1 MENINEIL
9 KNINEI
15 RATLREYADAYYNHD
30 APIVTDEEYDA
41 LMRRL
46 RQMEAEHPELIT
58 ADSPTQV
65 VGGKRVIGVPVE
77 HRVPMLSLLDVFEDS
92 EVKQFIQDVHETL
105 PDATFSVERKIDGLS
120 LSLVYKDGEL
130 VQASTRG
137 DGHVGEDVTDNVRVL
152 DAVPNHIETD
162 VHHLELRGE
171 CYMANAD
178 FEKTNEAQAAAGKKL
193 FANPRNCAAGTLRQ
207 ADPMIAAKRNLQVI
221 IFNVQDCDAPAGH
234 ALDMNG
240 SHWRQMTYLDQR
252 NFKTAKAFH
261 TKEVSDTLAGIKYI
275 GDGRDELDYP
285 IDGAVVKVDELSMR
299 RMMGERTKTPKWAI
313 AFKYP
318 PEEKATV
325 LRNIALQTGRTGRVT
340 PVAEFDPVQLA
351 GTTVTRAT
359 LHNADYIKALGG
371 LVIGQS
377 RVVIRKQGDII
388 PAVCMVEPTKYTDDA
403 VFFDMESCV
412 CPVCGAPLIRL
423 DDSVDMYCSNDACDA
438 KVVNR
443 IIHFVSR
450 DCMDMKGFGASIINA
465 LCQPERG
472 VLTGISNDFFEYG
485 YDSDHM
491 TPEQRHTFANVLNRL
506 VGESVDFFV
515 FTTEGRDALFESVL
529 VTEGMVASAETGT
542 VNLSGKVFP
551 LESIRRM
558 ETARPSVV
566 NCCDLFSLSNEE
578 LEAATGSKKVAGKLK
593 EVIEKAKGQNADRVL
608 KGLGYRLIGG
618 TVSKTLLTE
627 YQEIKGD
634 LQNLAGCSTEDVRQH
649 SFNGISDTIMDAV
662 CVMLTDAQ
670 FAKSI
675 RDLKRCGVNLQY
687 KVASEGNALT
697 GKTFVITGT
706 LPTMGRDEAKA
717 LIEANGGK
725 VTGSVS
731 KKTNYLVAGEA
742 AGSKLDKANALGVP
756 VISESELRDMIG

>member
-1 MENINEIL
+1 MEINE
-9 KNINEI
+9 
-15 RATLREYADAYYNHD
+15 LREKLRKYADAYYNND
-30 APIVTDEEYDA
+30 APFVTDAEYDA
-41 LMRRL
+41 LMHQL

-58 ADSPTQV
+58 PDSPTQV
-65 VGGKRVIGVPVE
+65 VGGKRVIGIPVE
-77 HRVPMLSLLDVFEDS
+77 HKVPMLSLLDVFETS
-92 EVKQFIQDVHETL
+92 EVDQFVKDVHNNY
-105 PDATFSVERKIDGLS
+105 PNATFSVERKIDGLS
-120 LSLVYKDGEL
+120 LSLVYEDGLL

-137 DGHVGEDVTDNVRVL
+137 DGHVGEDVTDNVRAL
-152 DAVPNHIETD
+152 DTVPYRIKTD

-178 FEKTNEAQAAAGKKL
+178 FEKTNEEQAAAGKKL

-207 ADPMIAAKRNLQVI
+207 ADPKIAAKRNLQVI
-221 IFNVQDCDAPAGH
+221 IFNVQECDAPAGH
-234 ALDMNG
+234 ALNMDG

-252 NFKTAKAFH
+252 GFKTAKVYH
-261 TKEVSDTLAGIKYI
+261 TKDVEDTLTGIKYI
-275 GDGRDELDYP
+275 GDGRYELDYP
-285 IDGAVVKVDELSMR
+285 IDGAVVKVDELSLR
-299 RMMGERTKTPKWAI
+299 RTLGDRTKTPKWAV

-318 PEEKATV
+318 PEEKATT
-325 LRNIALQTGRTGRVT
+325 LRNVVLQTGRTGRVT

-412 CPVCGAPLIRL
+412 CPVCGAPLVRL
-423 DDSVDMYCSNDACDA
+423 DGSVDLYCSNDACDA

-443 IIHFVSR
+443 IIHFASR
-450 DCMDMKGFGASIINA
+450 ECMDMKGFGSSIINA
-465 LCQPERG
+465 LCQPEDG
-472 VLTGISNDFFEYG
+472 VLTAISNDYYELG

-491 TPEQRHTFANVLNRL
+491 TQEQRQLFANVLNRL

-515 FTTEGRDALFESVL
+515 YTIAARDILIENVL
-529 VTEGMVASAETGT
+529 VTDEMVTDAEKGFVVLKGT
-542 VNLSGKVFP
+542 RYAV
-551 LESIRRM
+551 ETIRRM
-558 ETARPSVV
+558 ETKRPSVV
-566 NCCDLFSLSNEE
+566 NCCDLFSLSDEE
-578 LEAATGSKKVAGKLK
+578 LETAAGGSKKVAAKLK
-593 EVIEKAKGQNADRVL
+593 ATIEKAKEQNADRVL
-608 KGLGYRLIGG
+608 KGLGYRLVGG
-618 TVSKTLLTE
+618 TVSRTLLTE
-627 YQEIKGD
+627 YDEIKGN
-634 LQNLAGCSTEDVRQH
+634 LLNLADCKLEDVRKH
-649 SFNGISDTIMDAV
+649 TFNGISDTIMDAV
-662 CVMLTDAQ
+662 CAMLEDKQ

-675 RDLKRCGVNLQY
+675 HTMARCGVNLQY
-687 KVASEGNALT
+687 KAASQGGALT

-731 KKTNYLVAGEA
+731 KKTSYLVAGEA
-742 AGSKLDKANALGVP
+742 AGSKLEKANALGIP
-756 VISESELRDMIG
+756 VLSEADLRNLIG

>member
-1 MENINEIL
+1 MEINE
-9 KNINEI
+9 
-15 RATLREYADAYYNHD
+15 LREKLRKYADAYYNND
-30 APIVTDEEYDA
+30 APLVTDAEYDA
-41 LMRRL
+41 LMHQL

-58 ADSPTQV
+58 PDSPTQV
-65 VGGKRVIGVPVE
+65 VGGKRVIGIPVE
-77 HRVPMLSLLDVFEDS
+77 HKVPMLSLLDVFETS
-92 EVKQFIQDVHETL
+92 EVDQFVKDVHSNY
-105 PDATFSVERKIDGLS
+105 PNATFSVERKIDGLS
-120 LSLVYKDGEL
+120 LSLVYEDGLL

-152 DAVPNHIETD
+152 DTVPYRIKTD

-178 FEKTNEAQAAAGKKL
+178 FEKTNEEQAVAGKKL

-207 ADPMIAAKRNLQVI
+207 ADPKIAAKRNLQVI
-221 IFNVQDCDAPAGH
+221 IFNVQECDAPMGH
-234 ALDMNG
+234 ALNMDG

-252 NFKTAKAFH
+252 GFKTAKVYH
-261 TKEVSDTLAGIKYI
+261 TKDVEDTLTGIKYI
-275 GDGRDELDYP
+275 GDGRYELDYP
-285 IDGAVVKVDELSMR
+285 IDGAVVKVDELSLR
-299 RMMGERTKTPKWAI
+299 RTLGDRTKTPKWAV

-318 PEEKATV
+318 PEEKATT
-325 LRNIALQTGRTGRVT
+325 LRNVVLQTGRTGRVT

-412 CPVCGAPLIRL
+412 CPVCGAPLVRL
-423 DDSVDMYCSNDACDA
+423 DGSVDLYCSNDACDA

-443 IIHFVSR
+443 IIHFASR
-450 DCMDMKGFGASIINA
+450 ECMDMKGFGSSIINA
-465 LCQPERG
+465 LCQPEDG
-472 VLTGISNDFFEYG
+472 VLTAISNDYYELG

-491 TPEQRHTFANVLNRL
+491 TQEQRQLFANVLNRL

-515 FTTEGRDALFESVL
+515 YTIAARDILIENVL
-529 VTEGMVASAETGT
+529 VTDEMVTDAEKGFVVLKGT
-542 VNLSGKVFP
+542 RYAV
-551 LESIRRM
+551 EAIRRM
-558 ETARPSVV
+558 ETKRPSVV
-566 NCCDLFSLSNEE
+566 NCCDLFSLSDEE
-578 LEAATGSKKVAGKLK
+578 LETAAGGSKKVAAKLK
-593 EVIEKAKGQNADRVL
+593 ATIEKAKEQNADRVL
-608 KGLGYRLIGG
+608 KGLGYRLVGG
-618 TVSKTLLTE
+618 TVSRTLLTE
-627 YQEIKGD
+627 YDKIKGN
-634 LQNLAGCSTEDVRQH
+634 LLNLADCKPEDVRKH
-649 SFNGISDTIMDAV
+649 TFNGISDTIMDAV
-662 CVMLTDAQ
+662 CAMLEDKQ

-675 RDLKRCGVNLQY
+675 HTMARCGVNLQY
-687 KVASEGNALT
+687 KAASQGGALT

-731 KKTNYLVAGEA
+731 KKTSYLVAGEA
-742 AGSKLDKANALGVP
+742 AGSKLEKANALGIP
-756 VISESELRDMIG
+756 VLSEADLRNLIG

>member
-1 MENINEIL
+1 MEIN
-9 KNINEI
+9 
-15 RATLREYADAYYNHD
+15 ALREKLRKYADAYYNND
-30 APIVTDEEYDA
+30 APLVTDAEYDA
-41 LMRRL
+41 LMHQL
-46 RQMEAEHPELIT
+46 RQMEEEHPELIT
-58 ADSPTQV
+58 PDSPTQV
-65 VGGKRVIGVPVE
+65 VGGKRIIGIPVE
-77 HRVPMLSLLDVFEDS
+77 HKVPMLSLLDVFETS
-92 EVKQFIQDVHETL
+92 EVDQFVKDVHSNY
-105 PDATFSVERKIDGLS
+105 PNATFSVERKIDGLS
-120 LSLVYKDGEL
+120 LSLVYEDGLL

-152 DAVPNHIETD
+152 DTVPYRIKTD

-178 FEKTNEAQAAAGKKL
+178 FEKTNEEQAAAGKKL

-207 ADPMIAAKRNLQVI
+207 ADPKIAAKRNLQVI
-221 IFNVQDCDAPAGH
+221 IFNVQECDAPMGH
-234 ALDMNG
+234 ALNMDG

-252 NFKTAKAFH
+252 GFKTAKVYH
-261 TKEVSDTLAGIKYI
+261 TKDVEDTLTGIKYI
-275 GDGRDELDYP
+275 GDGRYELDYP
-285 IDGAVVKVDELSMR
+285 IDGAVVKVDELSLR
-299 RMMGERTKTPKWAI
+299 RTLGDRTKTPKWAV

-318 PEEKATV
+318 PEEKATT
-325 LRNIALQTGRTGRVT
+325 LRNVVLQTGRTGRVT

-412 CPVCGAPLIRL
+412 CPVCGAPLVRL
-423 DDSVDMYCSNDACDA
+423 DGSVDLYCSNDACDA

-443 IIHFVSR
+443 IIHFASR
-450 DCMDMKGFGASIINA
+450 ECMDMKGFGSSIINA
-465 LCQPERG
+465 LCQPEDG
-472 VLTGISNDFFEYG
+472 VLTAISNDYYELG

-491 TPEQRHTFANVLNRL
+491 TQEQRQLFANVLNRL

-515 FTTEGRDALFESVL
+515 YTIAARDVLIENVL
-529 VTEGMVASAETGT
+529 VTDEMVANAEKGFVVLKGT
-542 VNLSGKVFP
+542 RYAV
-551 LESIRRM
+551 EAIRRM
-558 ETARPSVV
+558 ETKRPSVV
-566 NCCDLFSLSNEE
+566 NCCDLFSLSDEE
-578 LEAATGSKKVAGKLK
+578 LETAAGGSKKVAAKLK
-593 EVIEKAKGQNADRVL
+593 ATIEKAKEQNADRVL
-608 KGLGYRLIGG
+608 KGLGYRLVGG
-618 TVSKTLLTE
+618 TVSRTLLTE
-627 YQEIKGD
+627 YDEIKGN
-634 LQNLAGCSTEDVRQH
+634 LLNLADCKLEDVRKH
-649 SFNGISDTIMDAV
+649 TFNGISDTIMDAV
-662 CVMLTDAQ
+662 CAMLEDKQ

-675 RDLKRCGVNLQY
+675 HTMARCGVNLQY
-687 KVASEGNALT
+687 KAASQGGALT

-731 KKTNYLVAGEA
+731 KKTSYLVAGEA
-742 AGSKLDKANALGVP
+742 AGSKLEKANALGIP
-756 VISESELRDMIG
+756 VLSEADLRNLIG

>member
-1 MENINEIL
+1 MEINE
-9 KNINEI
+9 
-15 RATLREYADAYYNHD
+15 LREKLRKYADAYYNND
-30 APIVTDEEYDA
+30 APLVTDTEYDA
-41 LMRRL
+41 LMHQL

-58 ADSPTQV
+58 PDSPTQV
-65 VGGKRVIGVPVE
+65 VGGKRVIGIPVE
-77 HRVPMLSLLDVFEDS
+77 HKVPMLSLLDVFETS
-92 EVKQFIQDVHETL
+92 EVDQFVKDVHSNYL
-105 PDATFSVERKIDGLS
+105 NATFSVERKIDGLS
-120 LSLVYKDGEL
+120 LSLVYEDGLL

-152 DAVPNHIETD
+152 DTVPYRIKTD

-178 FEKTNEAQAAAGKKL
+178 FEKTNEEQAAAGKKL

-207 ADPMIAAKRNLQVI
+207 ADPKIAAKRNLQVI
-221 IFNVQDCDAPAGH
+221 IFNVQECDAPAGH
-234 ALDMNG
+234 ALNMDG

-252 NFKTAKAFH
+252 GFKTAKVYH
-261 TKEVSDTLAGIKYI
+261 TKDVEDTLTGIKYI
-275 GDGRDELDYP
+275 GDGRYELDYP
-285 IDGAVVKVDELSMR
+285 IDGAVVKVDELSLR
-299 RMMGERTKTPKWAI
+299 RTLGDRTKTPKWAV

-318 PEEKATV
+318 PEEKATT
-325 LRNIALQTGRTGRVT
+325 LRNIVLQTGRTGRVT

-412 CPVCGAPLIRL
+412 CPVCGAPLVRL
-423 DDSVDMYCSNDACDA
+423 DGSVDLYCSNDACDA

-443 IIHFVSR
+443 IIHFASR
-450 DCMDMKGFGASIINA
+450 ECMDMKGFGSSIINA
-465 LCQPERG
+465 LCQPEDG
-472 VLTGISNDFFEYG
+472 VLTAISNDYYELG

-491 TPEQRHTFANVLNRL
+491 TQEQRQLFANVLNRL

-515 FTTEGRDALFESVL
+515 YTIAARDILIENVL
-529 VTEGMVASAETGT
+529 VTDEMVTDAEKGFVVLKGT
-542 VNLSGKVFP
+542 RYAV
-551 LESIRRM
+551 EAIRRM
-558 ETARPSVV
+558 ETKRPSVV
-566 NCCDLFSLSNEE
+566 NCCDLFSLSDEE
-578 LEAATGSKKVAGKLK
+578 LETAAGGSKKVAAKLK
-593 EVIEKAKGQNADRVL
+593 ATIEKAKEQNADRVL
-608 KGLGYRLIGG
+608 KGLGYRLVGG
-618 TVSKTLLTE
+618 TVSRTLLTE
-627 YQEIKGD
+627 YDEIKGN
-634 LQNLAGCSTEDVRQH
+634 LLNLADCKPEDVRKH
-649 SFNGISDTIMDAV
+649 TFNGISDTIMDTV
-662 CVMLTDAQ
+662 CAMLEDKQ

-675 RDLKRCGVNLQY
+675 HTMARCGVNLQY
-687 KVASEGNALT
+687 KAASQGGTLT

-731 KKTNYLVAGEA
+731 KKTSYLVAGEA
-742 AGSKLDKANALGVP
+742 AGSKLEKANALGIP
-756 VISESELRDMIG
+756 VLSEADLRNLID